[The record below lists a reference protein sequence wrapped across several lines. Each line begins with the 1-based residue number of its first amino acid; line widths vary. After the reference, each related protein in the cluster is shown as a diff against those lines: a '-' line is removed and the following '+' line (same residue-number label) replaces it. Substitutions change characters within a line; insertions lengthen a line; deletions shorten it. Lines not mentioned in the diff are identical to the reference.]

1 MPDPLFAQ
9 PAGAGREPLTVTQI
23 VSRLKATVETDF
35 GDVVVRGEL
44 SNFSRARSGH
54 CYFSIKD
61 GNAQIECV
69 MWRRMASRVGFTP
82 EDGMLVEIEGNVSI
96 YEKRGKLQLYADRMT
111 LAGEGALQKAF
122 EKLKKRLR
130 REGLFDAEQKRPLP
144 PFPERIGLVT
154 SGESAALQDLLTG
167 LRRRFPC
174 VRVQLRPVRVQGNGA
189 GDEIA
194 AAIEAFSDMPAPPD
208 LLIVGRGGG
217 SAEDLWAFNEEPV
230 ARAIHA
236 CRVPVVSA
244 VGHETDTS
252 IADLAA
258 DERAATPS
266 TGAEVATPDRRDL
279 AERVRAA
286 SATLGGVATKRIRES
301 RRAVHRLTQSRGF
314 HRPADRLRELRQRL
328 EDLATRL
335 GRAAPRLLDQK
346 RQQIALLKSRL
357 YALDPEGPLRRGYAF
372 VEKQNQ
378 LVRSAEALKHGDAV
392 TLTFEDGERE
402 VRVEGGTSSRKP
414 SEPGTAPANER

>member
-1 MPDPLFAQ
+1 MPETLFAQ
-9 PAGAGREPLTVTQI
+9 PAGAGPHPLSVSQI
-23 VSRLKATVETDF
+23 VSRLKATIETDF
-35 GDVVVRGEL
+35 GNVTVRGEL
-44 SNFSRARSGH
+44 SNFNRARSGH

-61 GNAQIECV
+61 EDAQLECV
-69 MWRRMASRVGFTP
+69 MWRRMAARVGFTP
-82 EDGMLVEIEGNVSI
+82 EDGMLVEIAGKISI
-96 YEKRGKLQLYADRMT
+96 YEDRGKLQLYADRME

-130 REGLFDAEQKRPLP
+130 REGLFDPEKKQPLP
-144 PFPERIGLVT
+144 PFPETIGLVT

-194 AAIEAFSDMPAPPD
+194 AAIDAFSDMSGPPD

-236 CRVPVVSA
+236 CRVPIVSA

-266 TGAEVATPDRRDL
+266 TGAEVAVPDRREVS
-279 AERVRAA
+279 ERVRALDA
-286 SATLGGVATKRIRES
+286 ALEGEARERLRAN
-301 RRAVHRLTQSRGF
+301 RRAVEGLIQSRGF
-314 HRPADRLRELRQRL
+314 HRPADRLRRLRQRL
-328 EDLATRL
+328 DDLTARL
-335 GRAAPRLLDQK
+335 DRAAPRLVDQK
-346 RQQIALLKSRL
+346 RQQLALLKNRL
-357 YALDPEGPLRRGYAF
+357 DALDPEGPLRRGFAF
-372 VEKQNQ
+372 VEKDGWP
-378 LVRSAEALKHGDAV
+378 VRSAGALEDGDAV
-392 TLTFEDGERE
+392 TLAFSDGEHQAH
-402 VRVEGGTSSRKP
+402 VEGSDRNTR
-414 SEPGTAPANER
+414 